1 MLIDED
7 LLEERGKLVN
17 IERVVPASSDIL
29 HIPGFLCVGLTHLC
43 QRF

>member
-29 HIPGFLCVGLTHLC
+29 HILGFLCVGLTHLC